1 MARFRSVHLLTS
13 LCVPPPST
21 TLCPVTVQIRRL
33 RATGEMG
40 AETGSGCSSQNPH
53 LLEGFRV
60 LFASCH
66 PPEVHKGAG
75 FSLLCQAQHP
85 VAPPPVSMKS
95 SVHRLWP
102 RASFYPRQQEATI
115 THGLASVSGL
125 VVAVRPLWEGHPGW
139 VDLWSIPSFGFRSS
153 HHPLWIYGQLAL
165 VSSLVH
171 VLPMLLS
178 PSLKKWLS
186 VFWEWGLCF
195 STYVGILVS
204 VQMTLT
210 KPRSHPTKALCEEP
224 GMFIERLWGPHLPSN
239 SERTAVV
246 NAGSDLLWRT
256 EEGKREERK
265 C

>member
-1 MARFRSVHLLTS
+1 
-13 LCVPPPST
+13 
-21 TLCPVTVQIRRL
+21 
-33 RATGEMG
+33 MG

-53 LLEGFRV
+53 LGAFRV

-85 VAPPPVSMKS
+85 VVSPPVSMKS
-95 SVHRLWP
+95 RVHRLWP
-102 RASFYPRQQEATI
+102 RACFYPRQQEATI
-115 THGLASVSGL
+115 TRGLASVSGL
-125 VVAVRPLWEGHPGW
+125 VAAVRPLREGHPGW
-139 VDLWSIPSFGFRSS
+139 VDLWSVPSFSFRSS
-153 HHPLWIYGQLAL
+153 HHPLWIWGQLAL

-178 PSLKKWLS
+178 PSLRNGS
-186 VFWEWGLCF
+186 VFWEWGLYF
-195 STYVGILVS
+195 STYIGILVR

-210 KPRSHPTKALCEEP
+210 RPRSHLTKALCEEP

-239 SERTAVV
+239 SERTAIV
-246 NAGSDLLWRT
+246 NSGSDLLWRT
-256 EEGKREERK
+256 EEGKQEERK